1 MNNTDAYKEI
11 LSILEKHQELLK
23 GDHQVDIAG
32 KLKNRIKV
40 QGLSDEFG
48 INLLP
53 DSNPTWCR
61 LGAYA
66 AIGLF
71 GEEYSR
77 TISWSDDD
85 SQPNDERLY
94 RICFPTG
101 AYVFGK
107 SYPTNTFKLFFE
119 ELRSYNPKYAD
130 SHNHCLYFTKDTA
143 KAVHDDFKSVFDK
156 HRDTVSA
163 EVKMQK
169 IESLKQEL
177 SRLEGVDK

>member
-40 QGLSDEFG
+40 QELSDEFG
-48 INLLP
+48 INLPP

-61 LGAYA
+61 LGEYA

-71 GEEYSR
+71 GEEYNR
-77 TISWSDDD
+77 TISWSDDGE
-85 SQPNDERLY
+85 QPNNERLY

-101 AYVFGK
+101 AYIFGQ
-107 SYPTNTFKLFFE
+107 SYPTNTFELFFE
-119 ELRSYNPKYAD
+119 ELKSYNPKYTD
-130 SHNHCLYFTKDTA
+130 SHNSTLYFTKDTA
-143 KAVHDDFKSVFDK
+143 KAVHENFKAIFDK
-156 HRDTVSA
+156 YRDTVSD
-163 EVKMQK
+163 EVKEQK